1 MNITDDEIT
10 DESKLNKKVFE
21 KKKGPF
27 KALKSLLMKPIDKF
41 KEEKFQDACNKT
53 YDNFLNYVQRELGK
67 RGTEYIE
74 TEFGTTTIFHTQ
86 GQGPIVK
93 IPLSSQNTT
102 NTNNHDESPYRII
115 GFLKEPF
122 DHYMLYDL
130 TIAKDIEH
138 SNPADGVYEAKDI
151 YTVDGYKK
159 EYFKTPAI
167 RISEKSYSKPEIL
180 KQIEEFENKFSQN
193 DIQKGEE

>member
-86 GQGPIVK
+86 AQGPIVK

-122 DHYMLYDL
+122 DHYAL
-130 TIAKDIEH
+130 
-138 SNPADGVYEAKDI
+138 
-151 YTVDGYKK
+151 
-159 EYFKTPAI
+159 
-167 RISEKSYSKPEIL
+167 
-180 KQIEEFENKFSQN
+180 
-193 DIQKGEE
+193 